1 VAQKLLKT
9 FCGLEAFKM
18 IEKAIYDILAGRHLS
33 LDTTRAVMMQMMDGN
48 ATDAQM
54 GAFLAAMRLK
64 GETIEEITAC
74 AEVMREKCMKLNPK
88 NDVLDIVGTGGD
100 ELYSFNISTISAFV
114 VAAGGVP
121 VAKHGNRS
129 VSSKCGSAD
138 VLEALGANIMLNAVQ
153 SEKVLEEAGLCFM
166 LAQVYH
172 SAMKHVAPVRRQLG
186 VRTIFNILGPLA
198 NPAGATMQLLGVYDE
213 NLVEPLASV
222 LGNLGVKR
230 AMVVHGHD
238 GLDEITLTGTSTI
251 CEVADGN
258 LNSYFISPEQFGL
271 SRCQLSDLIGGAPQE
286 NAEIAKRIL
295 SGEKG
300 PKRDTVVLNAAC
312 CLYMGKND
320 ITMRECVRFAQELI
334 DNGKAMQTLETFVR
348 ATNEAAA

>member
-1 VAQKLLKT
+1 
-9 FCGLEAFKM
+9 M
-18 IEKAIYDILAGRHLS
+18 INSAIYNILSGKNLS
-33 LDTTRAVMMQMMDGN
+33 LEQTRAVMLQMMEGS
-48 ATDAQM
+48 ATDSQM

-74 AEVMREKCMKLNPK
+74 AEVMREKCTKLQPK
-88 NDVLDIVGTGGD
+88 TDVLDIVGTGGD
-100 ELYSFNISTISAFV
+100 ELNSFNISTVSSFV
-114 VAAGGVP
+114 VAAGGIP
-121 VAKHGNRS
+121 VAKHGNRG

-138 VLEALGANIMLNAVQ
+138 VLEALGANIALSAEQ
-153 SEKVLEEAGLCFM
+153 SERVLSEIGMCFM

-172 SAMKHVAPVRRQLG
+172 SAMKHVAHVRRELG

-198 NPAGATMQLLGVYDE
+198 NPAGATLQLLGVYDE
-213 NLVEPLASV
+213 NLVEPLARV
-222 LGNLGVKR
+222 LSNLGVKR

-251 CEVADGN
+251 CEVANGR
-258 LNSYFISPEQFGL
+258 LNSYFITPEQFGL
-271 SRCQLSDLIGGAPQE
+271 SRCRMSDLVGEGPRE
-286 NAEIAKRIL
+286 NAETARSIL

-320 ITMRECVRFAQELI
+320 VTMRECVRSAEALI
-334 DNGKAMQTLETFVR
+334 DSGKALAKMNDFIRL
-348 ATNEAAA
+348 TNEIAA